1 MSARSATAAEVA
13 ATLGVA
19 EGAVPALERLI
30 LTLADS
36 KRLMGIRYS
45 DWLLGSP
52 SIETGIACSS
62 MAQDEWG
69 HARLLYAMLKEL
81 GHDPVAVE
89 HDRADA
95 EYANVDALDS
105 QPESWAGLVA
115 LSALVDAAITLRLAD
130 FGEGTFELARGRV
143 PKMLAEEDLHRD
155 FGQAWFR
162 RLARGTEEAR
172 AELRRESLRVLPR
185 TLAWLAS
192 DDALTRELAASG
204 LTGGHETRMTRYAEA
219 IGPLLEGLHIDLAS
233 VTPDASGWDA
243 GRGRGPGGPQDDSLE
258 RARGDRNRDLFVE

>member
-1 MSARSATAAEVA
+1 MSDRAEVA
-13 ATLGVA
+13 RALGVSEA
-19 EGAVPALERLI
+19 AVPALERLI

-89 HDRADA
+89 HDRADEA
-95 EYANVDALDS
+95 YASVDGLDL

-115 LSALVDAAITLRLAD
+115 ASALVDGAIRVRLAD
-130 FGEGTFELARGRV
+130 FGEGAFELARGRV
-143 PKMLAEEDLHRD
+143 PKMLAEEELHRD
-155 FGQAWFR
+155 FAQAWFR
-162 RLARGTEEAR
+162 RLAESTEAAPELKAACEA
-172 AELRRESLRVLPR
+172 LLPR

-192 DDALTRELAASG
+192 NDAHTAALVDAG
-204 LTGGHETRMTRYAEA
+204 LVAGTETRAARYAAEV
-219 IGPLLEGLHIDLAS
+219 GPLLERVGIHLTS
-233 VTPDASGWDA
+233 VTPATDGWDEA
-243 GRGRGPGGPQDDSLE
+243 RGRGPGGPTDDSLE
-258 RARGDRNRDLFVE
+258 RARGDRNRALFVE